1 MQLKRLRSKE
11 SSNPFHF
18 FVTMKN
24 LIVIVGPT
32 GIGKTSL
39 SIEIAKHFKCDII
52 SADSRQFFK
61 EMSIGTAKP
70 IATELAEAPHHFI
83 SNKSIDEKY
92 SAGTFEIDAISKL
105 KELHKTNDVAILVG
119 GSGLYV
125 NAVCEGI
132 DDIPFDLEIRVQLNK
147 EIEEFGAKPLREEL
161 RQLDPEHYARMNTKN
176 PQRLVRAIEVCRITG
191 KTYSSFRKN
200 TVKKRDF
207 NIIKIGLNADR
218 EVVYD
223 RINKRVDLMM
233 EEGLLDEVKS
243 LEKNKDLNALNTV
256 GYKELFAYLDNEKTL
271 EEAVN
276 LIKQHTRNFAK
287 RQLTWFKKDQ
297 TTKWFEPNKLN
308 DILNYLDTEIN

>member
-1 MQLKRLRSKE
+1 
-11 SSNPFHF
+11 
-18 FVTMKN
+18 MKN

-39 SIEIAKHFKCDII
+39 SIEIAKHFNCDII

-61 EMSIGTAKP
+61 EMAIGTAKP
-70 IATELAEAPHHFI
+70 TTAELAEAPHHFI
-83 SNKSIDEKY
+83 SNTSIDQKY
-92 SAGTFEIDAISKL
+92 SAGTFEIDAIAKL

-125 NAVCEGI
+125 NAVCDGI
-132 DDIPFDLEIRVQLNK
+132 DDIPFDLEIREQLNK
-147 EIEEFGAKPLREEL
+147 ELEEFGAKPLREEL
-161 RQLDPEHYARMNTKN
+161 KQKDPEHYARMNTKN
-176 PQRLVRAIEVCRITG
+176 PQRLVRAIEVCRVSG

-207 NIIKIGLNADR
+207 KIIKIGLNTDR
-218 EVVYD
+218 EVVYN
-223 RINKRVDLMM
+223 RINQRVDLMM

-271 EEAVN
+271 EESVE

-297 TTKWFEPNKLN
+297 TTNWFEPNKLN
-308 DILNYLDTEIN
+308 EILNYLDTEIN

>member
-1 MQLKRLRSKE
+1 
-11 SSNPFHF
+11 
-18 FVTMKN
+18 MKN

-61 EMSIGTAKP
+61 EMAIGTAKP
-70 IATELAEAPHHFI
+70 TTAELAEAPHHFI
-83 SNKSIDEKY
+83 SSTSIDQKY
-92 SAGTFEIDAISKL
+92 SAGTFEIDAIAKL

-256 GYKELFAYLDNEKTL
+256 GYKELFAYLDYEKTL

>member
-1 MQLKRLRSKE
+1 
-11 SSNPFHF
+11 
-18 FVTMKN
+18 MKN

-61 EMSIGTAKP
+61 EMTIGTAKP
-70 IATELAEAPHHFI
+70 TTTELAEAPHHFI
-83 SNKSIDEKY
+83 SNKSINQKY
-92 SAGTFEIDAISKL
+92 SAGTFEVEAIAKL

-125 NAVCEGI
+125 NAVCDGI
-132 DDIPFDLEIRVQLNK
+132 DDIPFDLKVREQLNK
-147 EIEEFGAKPLREEL
+147 ELEEFGAKPLREEL
-161 RQLDPEHYARMNTKN
+161 KEKDPEHYARMNTKN

-218 EVVYD
+218 EVVYN
-223 RINKRVDLMM
+223 RINQRVDLMM
-233 EEGLLDEVKS
+233 EKGLLDEVKS
-243 LEKNKDLNALNTV
+243 LEKNKNLNALNTV
-256 GYKELFAYLDNEKTL
+256 GYKELFAYLDDYQTL
-271 EEAVN
+271 EDAVD
-276 LIKQHTRNFAK
+276 LIKQNSRNFAK
-287 RQLTWFKKDQ
+287 RQLTWFKKDL
-297 TTKWFEPNKLN
+297 TTNWFEPNKLP
-308 DILNYLDTEIN
+308 DILNYLEKEIN

>member
-1 MQLKRLRSKE
+1 MQLKRLSSKE

-32 GIGKTSL
+32 AIGKTSL
-39 SIEIAKHFKCDII
+39 SIAIAKHFKCDII

-61 EMSIGTAKP
+61 EMAIGTAKP
-70 IATELAEAPHHFI
+70 TTTELAEAPHHFI
-83 SNKSIDEKY
+83 SNKSIDQKY
-92 SAGTFEIDAISKL
+92 SAGTFEIEAIAKL

-125 NAVCEGI
+125 NAVCDGI
-132 DDIPFDLEIRVQLNK
+132 DDIPFDLEVREQLNK
-147 EIEEFGAKPLREEL
+147 ELEDFGAKPLREEL
-161 RQLDPEHYARMNTKN
+161 KEKDPEHYARMNTKN
-176 PQRLVRAIEVCRITG
+176 PQRLIRAIEVCRITG

-218 EVVYD
+218 EVVYN
-223 RINKRVDLMM
+223 RINQRVDLMI

-256 GYKELFAYLDNEKTL
+256 GYKELFAYLDDEKTL
-271 EEAVN
+271 DEAVE
-276 LIKQHTRNFAK
+276 LVKKHTRNFAK
-287 RQLTWFKKDQ
+287 RQLTWFKKDL
-297 TTKWFEPNKLN
+297 TTNWFEPNKLP
-308 DILNYLDTEIN
+308 DILNYLEKEIN

>member
-1 MQLKRLRSKE
+1 
-11 SSNPFHF
+11 
-18 FVTMKN
+18 MKN

-61 EMSIGTAKP
+61 EMTIGTAKP
-70 IATELAEAPHHFI
+70 TTTELAEVPHHFI
-83 SNKSIDEKY
+83 SNKSIDQKY
-92 SAGTFEIDAISKL
+92 SAGTFEIEAIAKL
-105 KELHKTNDVAILVG
+105 KELHKINDVAILVG

-125 NAVCEGI
+125 NAVCNGI
-132 DDIPFDLEIRVQLNK
+132 DDIPFDLEVREQLNK
-147 EIEEFGAKPLREEL
+147 ELEEFGAKPLREEL
-161 RQLDPEHYARMNTKN
+161 KEKDPEHYARMNTKN

-218 EVVYD
+218 EVVYN
-223 RINKRVDLMM
+223 RINQRVDLMM

-243 LEKNKDLNALNTV
+243 LEKNKNLNALNTV
-256 GYKELFAYLDNEKTL
+256 GYKELFAYLEDDQTL
-271 EEAVN
+271 EDAVD
-276 LIKQHTRNFAK
+276 LIKQNSRNFAK
-287 RQLTWFKKDQ
+287 RQLTWFKKDL
-297 TTKWFEPNKLN
+297 TTNWFEPNKLP
-308 DILNYLDTEIN
+308 DILNYLEKEIN

>member
-1 MQLKRLRSKE
+1 
-11 SSNPFHF
+11 
-18 FVTMKN
+18 MKN

-70 IATELAEAPHHFI
+70 IATELAEAQHHFI

-233 EEGLLDEVKS
+233 EEDLLDEVKS

>member
-1 MQLKRLRSKE
+1 
-11 SSNPFHF
+11 
-18 FVTMKN
+18 MKN

-61 EMSIGTAKP
+61 EMAIGTAKP
-70 IATELAEAPHHFI
+70 TTTELAEAPHHFI
-83 SNKSIDEKY
+83 NNKSIDQKY
-92 SAGTFEIDAISKL
+92 SAGTFEVEAIAKL

-125 NAVCEGI
+125 NAVCDGI
-132 DDIPFDLEIRVQLNK
+132 DDIPFDLEVREQLNK
-147 EIEEFGAKPLREEL
+147 ELKEFGAKPLREEL
-161 RQLDPEHYARMNTKN
+161 KEKDPEHYARMNTKN

-200 TVKKRDF
+200 TVKQRDF
-207 NIIKIGLNADR
+207 KIIKIGLNADR
-218 EVVYD
+218 EVVYH
-223 RINKRVDLMM
+223 RINQRVDLMM

-243 LEKNKDLNALNTV
+243 LEKNKNLNALNTV
-256 GYKELFAYLDNEKTL
+256 GYKELFAYLDDEQTL
-271 EEAVN
+271 EEAVD

-297 TTKWFEPNKLN
+297 TTNWFEPNKLN
-308 DILNYLDTEIN
+308 DILNYLDKEIN

>member
-1 MQLKRLRSKE
+1 
-11 SSNPFHF
+11 
-18 FVTMKN
+18 MKN

-39 SIEIAKHFKCDII
+39 SIEIAKHFNCDII

-61 EMSIGTAKP
+61 EMAIGTAKP
-70 IATELAEAPHHFI
+70 TTAELAEAPHHFI
-83 SNKSIDEKY
+83 SNKSIDQKY
-92 SAGTFEIDAISKL
+92 SAGTFEIDAIAKL

-125 NAVCEGI
+125 NAVCDGI
-132 DDIPFDLEIRVQLNK
+132 DDIPFDLEIREQLNK
-147 EIEEFGAKPLREEL
+147 ELEEFGAKPLREEL
-161 RQLDPEHYARMNTKN
+161 KQKDPEHYARMNTKN

-218 EVVYD
+218 EVVYN

-233 EEGLLDEVKS
+233 EAGLLDEVKS

-297 TTKWFEPNKLN
+297 ITNWFEPNKLN
-308 DILNYLDTEIN
+308 DILNYLDTKIN

>member
-1 MQLKRLRSKE
+1 
-11 SSNPFHF
+11 
-18 FVTMKN
+18 MKN

-61 EMSIGTAKP
+61 EMTIGTAKP
-70 IATELAEAPHHFI
+70 TTTELAEAPHHFI
-83 SNKSIDEKY
+83 SNKSIDQKY
-92 SAGTFEIDAISKL
+92 SAGTFEIEAIAKL

-125 NAVCEGI
+125 NAVCNGI
-132 DDIPFDLEIRVQLNK
+132 DDIPFDLEVREQLNK
-147 EIEEFGAKPLREEL
+147 ELEEFGAKPLIEEL
-161 RQLDPEHYARMNTKN
+161 KEKDPEHYARMNTKN

-200 TVKKRDF
+200 TVKQRDF
-207 NIIKIGLNADR
+207 KIIKIGLNADR
-218 EVVYD
+218 EAVYH
-223 RINKRVDLMM
+223 RINQRVDLMM

-243 LEKNKDLNALNTV
+243 LEKNKNLNALNTV
-256 GYKELFAYLDNEKTL
+256 GYKELFAYLDDDQTL
-271 EEAVN
+271 EEAVE
-276 LIKQHTRNFAK
+276 LIKQNSRNFAK

-297 TTKWFEPNKLN
+297 TTNWFEPNKLN
-308 DILNYLDTEIN
+308 NILDFLDTKIN